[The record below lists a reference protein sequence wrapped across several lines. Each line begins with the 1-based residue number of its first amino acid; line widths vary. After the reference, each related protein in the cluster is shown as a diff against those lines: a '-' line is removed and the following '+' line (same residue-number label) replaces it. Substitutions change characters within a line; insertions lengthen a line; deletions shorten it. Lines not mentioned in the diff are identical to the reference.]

1 MNSTSLTK
9 EQNCQRKAHR
19 MRIPIHAIIDH
30 VTYAVTD
37 WSTQGLNIVAT
48 PEQPTIDVGIGD
60 MVSMTLMLPTG
71 DSSILLRT
79 EAMVKKI
86 DGAHYGLEIIHIS
99 DKNRRV
105 LRHYATLAIEG
116 NRDSVDALTGDLF
129 MADVPSPLQE
139 PITLTEKEHK
149 EVHDSFRKR
158 SFVYLVLGVLLAVL
172 VVMTLIYNYLVIFES
187 TGLIAGNAK
196 HYTAPQDGVI
206 KAVYVTNAEDVTP
219 GQLLFEMEGK
229 GLRESLKGLRMK
241 DKLMRV
247 QLASTLD
254 DLEAS
259 RGHSLKKT
267 QEIAQISKQERE
279 ALKASYGVEK
289 EAYERATRLYEKQL
303 ITLQTY
309 TDVQNQYFA
318 FKSRYDDVVLHDNS
332 TNKNRLL
339 ADQALFKNQDHILTL
354 QKSINTLEV
363 DIEANAM
370 EIATFEQQ
378 LRDLSVVAQERGV
391 VHNIFHKGGD
401 HVEFS
406 DGVVTLEVDQRPFVL
421 TKMFADQV
429 ASVHIGGP
437 CLLYSEREHRSYRG
451 RIEGIGYS
459 VTEGSTTNTT
469 EISQNEIPIRIVFD
483 DPALRFHL
491 NEYLEVFLIDDSP
504 VAKALSHIMPQS
516 LLTL

>member
-1 MNSTSLTK
+1 MNKTSLTK

-37 WSTQGLNIVAT
+37 WSTQGLNIVTTAA
-48 PEQPTIDVGIGD
+48 QPTIDIAIGD
-60 MVSMTLMLPTG
+60 IVSMTLMLPTG
-71 DSSILLRT
+71 ESSILLRT

-86 DGAHYGLEIIHIS
+86 EGSHYGLEIIHIS

-129 MADVPSPLQE
+129 MSDVPSPLQE

-149 EVHDSFRKR
+149 EVHESFQKR
-158 SFVYLVLGVLLAVL
+158 SFFYMLMGLLLAV
-172 VVMTLIYNYLVIFES
+172 VVVTTLIYNYLVIFES

-196 HYTAPQDGVI
+196 HYSAPQDGVI
-206 KAVYVTNAEDVTP
+206 KAVYVTNAESVMP

-229 GLRESLKGLRMK
+229 GLQESLKGLRAQ

-247 QLASTLD
+247 QLASTRD
-254 DLEAS
+254 DLEVS
-259 RGHSLKKT
+259 KGDSLKKT
-267 QEIAQISKQERE
+267 QEITQISKQERE
-279 ALKASYGVEK
+279 SLQASYGVEK
-289 EAYERATRLYEKQL
+289 EAYDRATRLYEKQL

-332 TNKNRLL
+332 ANKNRLL
-339 ADQALFKNQDHILTL
+339 ADQALSKNKDHMLSL

-363 DIEANAM
+363 EIEANAM
-370 EIATFEQQ
+370 EMATLEQQ
-378 LRDLSVVAQERGV
+378 LRDLSVIAQERGV

-406 DGVVTLEVDQRPFVL
+406 DSVVTLEVDQQPFVL
-421 TKMFADQV
+421 TKMFTDEV

-451 RIEGIGYS
+451 HIEGIGYS

-469 EISQNEIPIRIVFD
+469 EISQNEIPIRIVFE
-483 DPALRFHL
+483 DPSLRFHL
-491 NEYLEVFLIDDSP
+491 NEYLEVFMINDSS
-504 VAKALSHIMPQS
+504 VAKALTHIMPQS